1 MSRFPAVALNT
12 PIDASPVQTGTAGLV
27 LLSVGH
33 FFIDLYAGAL
43 GALQPYLVD
52 KLGMSLAQAGWLGGI
67 LLLSSSVSQPVW
79 GYLSD
84 RFRSRLFTVLAPAVA
99 GVFLSALPSAPTYLW
114 ALLLV
119 ALGGAGVAS
128 FHPQAS
134 ARVTHGVAV
143 SRATWMAFFISA
155 GTLGMA
161 FGPTYF
167 SLTPLFIGFPNTW
180 LACLPGIAC
189 SAFLWFFLEPAPDAG
204 RRGARLDL
212 AALHAVWRPLAVL
225 YFCVFIRSIVQVTFA
240 QLLPLYLNRERGFS
254 IPHANYTLSVYLAFG
269 AIGGLLGGRLADRI
283 GGRGVIMV
291 SMIGC
296 VPFLLLFFLARG
308 WPSIAGLMIGG
319 LILLF
324 TIPVNVIM
332 AQELAP
338 GQTGTVSAL
347 MMGFA
352 WGLPAL
358 IFVPLTGWASD
369 LYSMHSVLT
378 ALVLTPLAGFF
389 LARVLPDTRGA
400 HRA

>member
-1 MSRFPAVALNT
+1 MSRSPALPLDAAA
-12 PIDASPVQTGTAGLV
+12 ASPVVRTGAASLA
-27 LLSVGH
+27 LLSIGH

-43 GALQPYLVD
+43 GAIQPYLVER
-52 KLGMSLAQAGWLGGI
+52 LQLTLAQAGWLGGI
-67 LLLSSSVSQPVW
+67 LLLSSSVSQPLY

-99 GVFLSALPSAPTYLW
+99 GVFLSALPSAPGYPA
-114 ALLLV
+114 ALALV
-119 ALGGAGVAS
+119 LLGGAGVAS

-134 ARVTHGVAV
+134 ARVTHGVAAA
-143 SRATWMAFFISA
+143 RGTWMAFFIST

-161 FGPTYF
+161 LGPTYF
-167 SLTPLFIGFPNTW
+167 SLLPQAIGYERTW
-180 LACLPGIAC
+180 MACVPGVAC
-189 SAFLWFFLEPAPDAG
+189 SIFLWRMLDEGPRPAG
-204 RRGARLDL
+204 RHTGLDL
-212 AALHAVWRPLAVL
+212 AALRAVWRPLSLL

-240 QLLPLYLNRERGFS
+240 QLLPLYLHRERGLT

-283 GGRGVIMV
+283 GGRGVIML
-291 SMIGC
+291 SMLGS
-296 VPFLLLFFLARG
+296 VPFLLAFFLASG
-308 WPSIAGLMIGG
+308 WASMGGLMLGG
-319 LILLF
+319 LVLLF

-369 LYSMHSVLT
+369 RYSMHAVLSLL
-378 ALVLTPLAGFF
+378 ALTPIAGFF
-389 LARVLPDTRGA
+389 LARALPRRGETVD
-400 HRA
+400 